1 MAVRAEVF
9 GFKSSLR
16 TIVGLKDSRTD
27 FAEYLSLCFA
37 VVVIQKYVRRIAAV
51 GLFALWNG
59 FPAAKLD
66 GFECPAML
74 GLISLKQ
81 NFVV

>member
-1 MAVRAEVF
+1 MRAKVF
-9 GFKSSLR
+9 GFKCSFK
-16 TIVGLKDSRTD
+16 TVVDLKIRRADLAAQLGS
-27 FAEYLSLCFA
+27 FFA
-37 VVVIQKYVRRIAAV
+37 VVVIQEYVRCIAA
-51 GLFALWNG
+51 GAFFGLWNG

-81 NFVV
+81 KLVV